1 MPQVV
6 SKCNLAISLT
16 LLSLSLPVIH
26 SNPTL
31 LAFLLFF
38 KHIKLVLTLDFFF
51 LFNLLLLK
59 PERSSFRYSHVS
71 CLILVSIQ
79 TSLTRRGLHWPCHLK
94 CGFPSLSFVLLG
106 FISFPCAYC
115 WQMYYMHILKLF
127 VYLHIASFHYNINGI
142 RIGAAF

>member
-6 SKCNLAISLT
+6 TSCNLAISLT
-16 LLSLSLPVIH
+16 LLSLSTSH
-26 SNPTL
+26 SLWSYFTGL
-31 LAFLLFF
+31 LALLQTYQVSS
-38 KHIKLVLTLDFFF
+38 HLRFFF
-51 LFNLLLLK
+51 FFNLLLLK

-71 CLILVSIQ
+71 CLILDSIQ

-94 CGFPSLSFVLLG
+94 CDFPSLSFFWLG
-106 FISFPCAYC
+106 FISFPSAYC

-127 VYLHIASFHYNINGI
+127 AYLHIASFHYNINAI